1 MAGLVPDERQH
12 LVPLGLDLAQFGTRV
27 EQREPTRRGWN
38 VGPGQVVVG
47 QACALRARKRLEE
60 FIEVVAGLAE
70 KDPRVVGVLAGDA
83 MPGDEEYRDRL
94 QRIVAEPRYR
104 PHVRMLGNIDD
115 IEPFYQGI
123 DIAVSTSEYETFGNS
138 VCEAM
143 ACGRPVVGYTGGSVA
158 EVVGDTGRIV
168 ATGDTAALSSALA
181 TLVDNA
187 ALRSEL
193 GTAARTRVR
202 DEYSPAR
209 SFERVSRIYETLVH

>member
-1 MAGLVPDERQH
+1 
-12 LVPLGLDLAQFGTRV
+12 
-27 EQREPTRRGWN
+27 
-38 VGPGQVVVG
+38 
-47 QACALRARKRLEE
+47 LRARKRLEE

-83 MPGDEEYRDRL
+83 MPGDEDYRDRL
-94 QRIVAEPRYR
+94 QRLVAEPRYR